1 MRASR
6 WSIEIALIAA
16 PISADLVLFTISSS
30 DCNVTCYHPQAESQE
45 ELSSQRSLSIQGI
58 TDQGQVE
65 AGNAMRSGDSP
76 LHLQPWDHTGSRKE
90 PERVRPRY
98 HPCVAHRRS

>member
-6 WSIEIALIAA
+6 WSIEIALTAA

-45 ELSSQRSLSIQGI
+45 ELSSQRSLYIHGSTGW
-58 TDQGQVE
+58 GRVE
-65 AGNAMRSGDSP
+65 AENAMRSGDLP
-76 LHLQPWDHTGSRKE
+76 LPLQPWGHMGSRKE